1 MTVLPDA
8 AESVAVKV
16 ELAAL
21 SSEAVTSLI
30 ESVGVASSSVMV
42 KVAVASLMVA
52 FDAFDK
58 VSVAV
63 SLSSSSESL
72 RTGTVKVPVVSPAE
86 IVRVPLVAV

>member
-30 ESVGVASSSVMV
+30 ESVGASSSSVMV
-42 KVAVASLMVA
+42 SVAVASLMVA
-52 FDAFDK
+52 FDALDK

-63 SLSSSSESL
+63 SLFSSVESL
-72 RTGTVKVPVVSPAE
+72 RTGTVKVPVVEPAE